1 MVYYEIK
8 LFDNFSVI
16 KYFHKNWEI
25 YEPWNN
31 DKKKVVRKVQDS
43 FFRTSEYLTILH
55 NFASAMHLCMALK
68 HTSHEALKFFFHV

>member
-16 KYFHKNWEI
+16 KNFHKNWEI

-31 DKKKVVRKVQDS
+31 DKKKVVRKVQDN

-55 NFASAMHLCMALK
+55 NFASAK
-68 HTSHEALKFFFHV
+68 SVYGIEAYIT